1 MSLKRK
7 EKARN
12 QRSHRPFPLSLTW
25 PLAISQRFVKAKLD
39 SQFGKFLDMLKKL
52 HVNVPFLDAL
62 SEMPLYVKFL
72 KEILLKE
79 RKIDVH
85 ETVALGEEYSVVV
98 LNQFPAKL
106 KKPGRFC
113 IPCMIESVSIDRALC
128 DLGSSVSLMPYS
140 ILKRLGLGELR
151 PTIISLRLAD
161 RSIKYTLGILKDV
174 TIKVGDFYVPI
185 NFVILDMVEDSRTQ
199 ILLGRPF
206 LVTAGV

>member
-39 SQFGKFLDMLKKL
+39 SQFGKFLDMLKKF

-85 ETVALGEEYSVVV
+85 ETVALGEECSVVI
-98 LNQFPAKL
+98 LNQLPS
-106 KKPGRFC
+106 C
-113 IPCMIESVSIDRALC
+113 
-128 DLGSSVSLMPYS
+128 
-140 ILKRLGLGELR
+140 
-151 PTIISLRLAD
+151 
-161 RSIKYTLGILKDV
+161 
-174 TIKVGDFYVPI
+174 
-185 NFVILDMVEDSRTQ
+185 
-199 ILLGRPF
+199 
-206 LVTAGV
+206 